1 MVVMVGVV
9 VVVVDNELIL
19 VNTNNQTCIGAI
31 FYKAKWCNKEQEQN
45 PPQKL
50 AYCKKIKL
58 QLGRRGKGQGD
69 PQGRA

>member
-19 VNTNNQTCIGAI
+19 VNTNNQTFIVAI
-31 FYKAKWCNKEQEQN
+31 VYKAEWCNKEQEQN

-58 QLGRRGKGQGD
+58 QLSRGGKGQGD
-69 PQGRA
+69 SQGGA